1 MADLSNVGFDID
13 NSKHNEY
20 IDSVCVGDIIAYYY
34 LPCKARSAK
43 VIKKSSSDKKL
54 LVETKY
60 GMREIVG
67 YKSVLWVN
75 TNGKWPKWVFNLLKG
90 VPDGKEQKSNSYLEV
105 RDS

>member
-1 MADLSNVGFDID
+1 MADLSDVEIDID
-13 NSKHNEY
+13 DSKHNEY
-20 IDSVCVGDIIAYYY
+20 IDSACVGDIIAYYY

-43 VIKKSSSDKKL
+43 IVKKSSSDKKL

-60 GMREIVG
+60 GMREIVD

-90 VPDGKEQKSNSYLEV
+90 VSDDKEQKSNSYLEV

>member
-13 NSKHNEY
+13 NNKHNEY
-20 IDSVCVGDIIAYYY
+20 IDSACVGNIIAYYY

-43 VIKKSSSDKKL
+43 IIKKSSSDKKL

-60 GMREIVG
+60 GMREIVD

-90 VPDGKEQKSNSYLEV
+90 VSDDKEQKSNSYLEV